1 MAKSVGLSIIQK
13 RARFKCLLFVPI
25 TLTTGK
31 EHKKN
36 MVWKGIKKGCFICE
50 KIWRKQKTKPKHKF
64 IYCALWKWFSGTQ
77 LSYKIPKI
85 YAGTLWVAWS
95 WTNRSVGGLS
105 VWFNLLPVVDRCQW
119 NTSIFAGR
127 TERRLIELK
136 AQLLIL
142 NGQACPENKGRTA
155 KVAIFWGR
163 HNGGLL

>member
-1 MAKSVGLSIIQK
+1 MTKE
-13 RARFKCLLFVPI
+13 
-25 TLTTGK
+25 K
-31 EHKKN
+31 EHEKD
-36 MVWKGIKKGCFICE
+36 MVWKRFKNGVLFE
-50 KIWRKQKTKPKHKF
+50 KITKKTKNYDKTKF
-64 IYCALWKWFSGTQ
+64 PLYVSKMNFWNVK
-77 LSYKIPKI
+77 LSCKIPKI
-85 YAGTLWVAWS
+85 SAGTLWVAWS
-95 WTNRSVGGLS
+95 WTNRSMGGLS

-155 KVAIFWGR
+155 KVAVFWGK